1 MKSNLTVSGLKN
13 ATIGEEIFSRSVYN
27 YKESTNE
34 TFEETLE
41 SIKLEIIAH
50 LDKIKQEYDDN
61 QIMPQNI
68 DIKVSL
74 SV

>member
-1 MKSNLTVSGLKN
+1 MKSNLTLSGLKN
-13 ATIGEEIFSRSVYN
+13 VTVGGEIFSRSVYN
-27 YKESTNE
+27 YKELTNE

-41 SIKLEIIAH
+41 SIKLEILAH

-61 QIMPQNI
+61 QTSI